1 MIKFFKKNDI
11 IDSDFTVSTNK
22 IANTVLSDILVGI
35 DSNGDV
41 YPIDIVTDGCDNN
54 FSGSCEL
61 IEYKTNIAVTPNE
74 RAIDFQYGKFVTG
87 SIPFYTSDQPNYI
100 SEENPVNIDGSYKR
114 QVYNSVKKLYYNDY
128 NNSYNIFGFDG
139 FDTSK
144 AKLHLSDEFIVLNLK
159 ITDTGDKILPGSIHI
174 QNQSGDIVADIFD
187 DSNNNLFLS
196 GSYFIDKYI
205 FKSDDRENITN
216 YGLSGTST
224 LIQN

>member
-1 MIKFFKKNDI
+1 MIKFFKKNDT

-54 FSGSCEL
+54 FAGSCEL
-61 IEYKTNIAVTPNE
+61 IEYETNIAVTPNE
-74 RAIDFQYGKFVTG
+74 RSIDFQYGKFITG
-87 SIPFYTSDQPNYI
+87 SIPFYTSDQPDYI

-144 AKLHLSDEFIVLNLK
+144 AKLQLSDEFIVLNLK
-159 ITDTGDKILPGSIHI
+159 ITDTGDKILPGSIRI

-205 FKSDDRENITN
+205 FKSDSRENITN
-216 YGLSGTST
+216 YGLSGAST